1 VTSPAAGSPDT
12 IRFHNTK
19 QREKDA
25 TDDQASPNQPDGPN
39 VHSDRDQAMLTFA
52 HLWIFALVP
61 LPWLLRLVLPPHR
74 AAQVA
79 VRVPFGARIQTAY
92 AGGAVVSQATR
103 SWAPLVLS
111 SLLWLLVLS
120 ALARPQWL
128 EPPVTRDLPT
138 RDLLLVVDLSAS
150 MRQEDFTNA
159 AGKRVDRLAA
169 VKEVLGDF
177 LTRRQGDRVGLV
189 VFGDA
194 PYLQAPFSTDLNL
207 VRQLLDETAIGM
219 AGPRTALGD
228 AIGLG
233 ITLFDHSD
241 APAKTIIALT
251 DGNDT
256 VSQVPPVEAARIAK
270 QRGIRIH
277 TVAIGDPTTV
287 GEEKLDQDTLRD
299 VAQIS
304 GGSYFFAADRQQL
317 AGIYDELDRIETRE
331 VKVISHRPRRD
342 LFYWPLLAALLLSL
356 GAKGLSVLRH
366 LRSPAPRRS
375 PGTVRVDPLSGRLE
389 VRS

>member
-1 VTSPAAGSPDT
+1 
-12 IRFHNTK
+12 
-19 QREKDA
+19 
-25 TDDQASPNQPDGPN
+25 
-39 VHSDRDQAMLTFA
+39 MLTFA
-52 HLWIFALVP
+52 HLWIFALLP
-61 LPWLLRLVLPPHR
+61 LPWLLRVVLPPHR
-74 AAQVA
+74 AALVA
-79 VRVPFGARIQTAY
+79 VRVPFGARIKAAY
-92 AGGAVVSQATR
+92 AGEAAVRRATR
-103 SWAPLVLS
+103 SWTLLVLS
-111 SLLWLLVLS
+111 SLLWLLVLT

-128 EPPVTRDLPT
+128 EPPVTRDVPT
-138 RDLLLVVDLSAS
+138 RDLLLLVDLSGS

-159 AGKRVDRLAA
+159 AGKTVDRLTA

-194 PYLQAPFSTDLNL
+194 PFLQAPFSSDLNL
-207 VRQLLDETAIGM
+207 VRRLLDETAIGM

-233 ITLFDHSD
+233 ITLFDQSN

-256 VSQVPPVEAARIAK
+256 ASQVPPVEAARIAK

-299 VAQIS
+299 VAQTS

-317 AGIYDELDRIETRE
+317 AGIYDELDQIETRQ

-342 LFYWPLLAALLLSL
+342 LFYWPLLVALLLSL
-356 GAKGLSVLRH
+356 SAKGLAVLRH
-366 LRSPAPRRS
+366 LRAPGPVRAT
-375 PGTVRVDPLSGRLE
+375 GTVRVDPLSGRLD
-389 VRS
+389 VRP